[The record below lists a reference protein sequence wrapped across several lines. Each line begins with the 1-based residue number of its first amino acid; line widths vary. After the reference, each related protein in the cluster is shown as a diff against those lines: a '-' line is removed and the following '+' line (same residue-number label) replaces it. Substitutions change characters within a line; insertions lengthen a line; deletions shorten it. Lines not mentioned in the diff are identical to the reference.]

1 MPTDFK
7 TWDRTV
13 LERFASE
20 ASDRLREQRA
30 HLADTLAEQARLHA
44 EIAALRADLRAAM
57 DAYRALV
64 TRSEVNRQSSAS
76 P

>member
-13 LERFASE
+13 LERFAAE

-30 HLADTLAEQARLHA
+30 QLTDMLAEQARLHA
-44 EIAALRADLRAAM
+44 EIAALRSDLRAAM

-64 TRSEVNRQSSAS
+64 TSTPRPAPSRTS
-76 P
+76 